1 MITMGQRWMSAI
13 VSWVPG
19 LKHYATP
26 RTVFANCTEY
36 DRVRRVLLARCKIC
50 NAAVSRDEKAVKEL
64 VFKCDNR
71 GCDCHKM
78 YGAISHQ
85 VCSLCYDLFHALY
98 ANYGMKNRNYFKE
111 IDDKIKEDYDNL
123 KKREKEK

>member
-36 DRVRRVLLARCKIC
+36 DRVRKILSGRCKIC
-50 NAAVSRDEKAVKEL
+50 GYAVSRDEKAVKEL
-64 VFKCDNR
+64 VFVCGDKS
-71 GCDCHKM
+71 CDCKKM
-78 YGAISHQ
+78 SAWLRRQ
-85 VCSLCYDLFHALY
+85 LA
-98 ANYGMKNRNYFKE
+98 
-111 IDDKIKEDYDNL
+111 
-123 KKREKEK
+123 